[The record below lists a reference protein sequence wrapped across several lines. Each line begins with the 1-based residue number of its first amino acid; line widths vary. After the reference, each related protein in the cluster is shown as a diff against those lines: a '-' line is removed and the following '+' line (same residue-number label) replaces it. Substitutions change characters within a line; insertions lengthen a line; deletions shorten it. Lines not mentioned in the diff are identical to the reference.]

1 MEELCHSFLAGELST
16 ITRYYDRL
24 IQWVPR
30 EDDQG
35 GLLAAMEAPSKET
48 IARGEAF
55 PDLTAESEK
64 RTAILV
70 NGTFNH
76 EFDIQGCCR
85 S

>member
-1 MEELCHSFLAGELST
+1 
-16 ITRYYDRL
+16 
-24 IQWVPR
+24 
-30 EDDQG
+30 
-35 GLLAAMEAPSKET
+35 MEAPSKET

-76 EFDIQGCCR
+76 EFDIQGLLSQLKPKLSRTSRVIAVLYNPYLR
-85 S
+85 SLYSLANWLGI